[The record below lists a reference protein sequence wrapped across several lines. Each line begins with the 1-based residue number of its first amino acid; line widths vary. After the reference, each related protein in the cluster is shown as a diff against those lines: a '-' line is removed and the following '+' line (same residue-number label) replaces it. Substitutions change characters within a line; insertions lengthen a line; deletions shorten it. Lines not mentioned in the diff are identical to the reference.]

1 MSSFLRESP
10 PLAPEDQRLV
20 ELYAQL
26 GRPSDDLPYSE
37 DFRRLM
43 ESLRAGGDNRSDE
56 EVMRRL
62 LRLRKAARLP
72 RATRP
77 STPVGLVPAEDIEL
91 AEDLLRRAL
100 GALGSRDRLPY
111 TPEFEG
117 LLKEYNAQA
126 TRPLDPHRFW
136 RLVARISK

>member
-1 MSSFLRESP
+1 MSDLLRESP
-10 PLAPEDQRLV
+10 PLPPADQKLV
-20 ELYAQL
+20 DLYSQL

-37 DFRRLM
+37 DFRELM
-43 ESLRAGGDNRSDE
+43 AALRAAGDIRTEE

-72 RATRP
+72 RASRP
-77 STPVGLVPAEDIEL
+77 STPVGLIPAEDIEL

-117 LLKEYNAQA
+117 LLREYNAQA